1 MCEFKVFL
9 NGEKVFED
17 AIYLASNDGKVMLK
31 SILGET
37 KEFDGCQI
45 AEVNVYT
52 EKAVLVPR
60 KQ

>member
-17 AIYLASNDGKVMLK
+17 VVYLASKDGKVTLK
-31 SILGET
+31 NILGEA
-37 KEFDGCQI
+37 KEFNGCQI
-45 AEVNVYT
+45 AEVNVT
-52 EKAVLVPR
+52 SEKVILIPG